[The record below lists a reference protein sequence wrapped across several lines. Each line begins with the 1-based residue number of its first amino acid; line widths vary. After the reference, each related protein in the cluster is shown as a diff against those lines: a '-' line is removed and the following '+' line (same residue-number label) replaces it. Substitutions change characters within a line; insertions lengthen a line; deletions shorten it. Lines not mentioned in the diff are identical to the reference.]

1 MNVGTEQPPVFGVSG
16 PSGSGK
22 TKLMEYLI
30 EKLNEKGYKVATIK
44 HTRGKFSLDEEGKDT
59 WRHRK
64 AGSTL
69 AVFSSPIE
77 TAYIEEKID
86 KLDRII
92 RTLPRLGSF
101 DIILVEG
108 FHESEIPKIA
118 VGKGKRTRTAKN
130 VVLHYEDNK
139 EEVLELLIEAIQT
152 HHITKKLPG
161 LNCGDCGL
169 NSCQE
174 LAKAILNGERTLND
188 CKNLAASRINL
199 WVNGEPIPLSGF
211 PSRMI
216 RDTVIGMLN
225 SLKGVEHLENL
236 VLEIKS
242 QD

>member
-1 MNVGTEQPPVFGVSG
+1 MNVETEQPPVFGVSG

-22 TKLMEYLI
+22 TNLMEYLI
-30 EKLNEKGYKVATIK
+30 EKLNENGYTVATIK
-44 HTRGKFSLDEEGKDT
+44 HTRGNVSLDEEGKDT

-77 TAYIEEKID
+77 TVYIEEKAD
-86 KLDRII
+86 NLARI
-92 RTLPRLGSF
+92 LQALLRLGSF

-108 FHESEIPKIA
+108 FHESNIPKIA
-118 VGKGKRTRTAKN
+118 VGHGKGARTAKD

-139 EEVLELLIEAIQT
+139 EEVLNQLIEVIQI

-161 LNCGDCGL
+161 LNCGDCGF

-174 LAKAILNGERTLND
+174 MAKAILNGERTLND
-188 CKNLAASRINL
+188 CENLAASRINL
-199 WVNGEPIPLSGF
+199 WVNGKPIPLSGF

-216 RDTVIGMLN
+216 RNTVTGMLN
-225 SLKGVEHLENL
+225 SLKGVEHPENL